1 MIFANLL
8 AEDPGAIDRIVATV
22 AGAVSSGRLPARLIE
37 ESNTLIRAAREDLG
51 RTAAAGRI
59 SLEAP
64 PAPSRG
70 PPRRQAPPNGA
81 DSRTLRAFRPIRRR
95 ARAGLCYAHRRPGQA
110 MEVVMARTVT
120 ALMGLLLLT
129 GAIAASPPSASAEDE
144 IGIVREKAGNLPH
157 DEALKLLGETLGKSI
172 EATQSDPT
180 IPDILDALDA
190 NIAATRKLR
199 ELVDGDTP
207 VTEEQMAE
215 IAAEITTIARS
226 FGAIAEL
233 APGVFERRLTQLG
246 NIDAIGQEV
255 GFRIADAHARLE
267 ALRQNNA
274 EIDAEV
280 RAETLTPPE
289 IEKRRL
295 TRQANDAE
303 MHSLEAAVA
312 AWTYFSERHADVV
325 TRLGDQSAN
334 LDVFFHALKENARVY
349 DSAARTLNMANSLN
363 LALSTL
369 GSVEDL
375 NSLRS
380 DLVKSWT
387 DLMKI
392 VDEVNDGLMLQP
404 GM

>member
-1 MIFANLL
+1 MAK
-8 AEDPGAIDRIVATV
+8 
-22 AGAVSSGRLPARLIE
+22 
-37 ESNTLIRAAREDLG
+37 
-51 RTAAAGRI
+51 TAAAIAALLLFSGAMA
-59 SLEAP
+59 AP
-64 PAPSRG
+64 PP
-70 PPRRQAPPNGA
+70 
-81 DSRTLRAFRPIRRR
+81 
-95 ARAGLCYAHRRPGQA
+95 
-110 MEVVMARTVT
+110 
-120 ALMGLLLLT
+120 
-129 GAIAASPPSASAEDE
+129 AAAEDE
-144 IGIVREKAGNLPH
+144 IGIVRERASNLPH
-157 DEALKLLGETLGKSI
+157 DEALNLLGDTLGKSI

-199 ELVDGDTP
+199 ELVDGDTT

-215 IAAEITTIARS
+215 IAAEITKIAKS
-226 FGAIAEL
+226 FSSIAEL
-233 APGVFERRLTQLG
+233 APGVFERRLSQLG

-255 GFRIADAHARLE
+255 GFRIADAKARLE
-267 ALRQNNA
+267 ALKQGNA
-274 EIDAEV
+274 EIDTYV
-280 RAETLTPPE
+280 RSETLTPPE
-289 IEKRRL
+289 IEKLRL

-312 AWTYFSERHADVV
+312 AWTYFSERHVDVV

-375 NSLRS
+375 DSLRS

>member
-1 MIFANLL
+1 M
-8 AEDPGAIDRIVATV
+8 
-22 AGAVSSGRLPARLIE
+22 
-37 ESNTLIRAAREDLG
+37 
-51 RTAAAGRI
+51 
-59 SLEAP
+59 
-64 PAPSRG
+64 
-70 PPRRQAPPNGA
+70 
-81 DSRTLRAFRPIRRR
+81 SRTL
-95 ARAGLCYAHRRPGQA
+95 
-110 MEVVMARTVT
+110 T

-129 GAIAASPPSASAEDE
+129 GAIAASPRSAVAEDE

-157 DEALKLLGETLGKSI
+157 DEALNLLGETLGKSI

-215 IAAEITTIARS
+215 IAAEITIIAKS

-255 GFRIADAHARLE
+255 GFRIADAKARLE
-267 ALRQNNA
+267 ALRQSNA
-274 EIDAEV
+274 EIDSEV
-280 RAETLTPPE
+280 RTATLTPAE

-349 DSAARTLNMANSLN
+349 DLAARTLNMANSLN

-375 NSLRS
+375 DSLRS